1 MNQYLREQNYEKS
14 GLNIDQDLNDL
25 SLLEDFLNNVGK
37 VDDNFLSE
45 FFFEIVNE

>member
-1 MNQYLREQNYEKS
+1 MNQYLKEQNYEKS
-14 GLNIDQDLNDL
+14 VLDIDQDLNDL
-25 SLLEDFLNNVGK
+25 SLLEDFLNNVRK